1 MSAKTKKKKK
11 TVLQKILMIVAFVLA
26 VIVLIVG
33 SYVAY
38 VFISFHRL
46 GDYDVTPGGTAQYES
61 ATVEAEY
68 SVVSYN
74 IGFGAYE
81 VDYDFFMDGGTQSW
95 AKSKDGLI
103 KNLDNIAE
111 LLKAQNADL
120 YLLQEIDYDSTRTYH
135 VDEREILIGALENK
149 SYTFAQNYDSPFL
162 FYPFYQPHGASK
174 SGIMVFSPF
183 KINSAKRIELPIETG
198 VTKIIDYDRCYVKNR
213 VSVSNGKELI
223 IYTFHL
229 SAYTSDGSIATEQL
243 KALLDD
249 IQAEYLAGN
258 YCFAGG
264 DFNKDLL
271 GEAAAFENPSDG
283 TYNWAQT
290 IPEGTFDDYNIKLYA
305 PNNGVPSCR
314 NADSA
319 FNDHQYVITIDGF
332 LATDNVAVTAAEV
345 IDTGFLYSDHN
356 PVKTTFKLL

>member
-1 MSAKTKKKKK
+1 MSEKVKKKK
-11 TVLQKILMIVAFVLA
+11 TLLQKILIGVAIFMAA
-26 VIVLIVG
+26 VIFIVG

-38 VFISFHRL
+38 VFIAFHRL
-46 GDYDVTPGGTAQYES
+46 GDYDVTPGGNANLLT
-61 ATVEAEY
+61 ATVGTDY
-68 SVVSYN
+68 SVISYN
-74 IGFGAYE
+74 VGFGAYE

-103 KNLDNIAE
+103 KNLENITD
-111 LLKAQNADL
+111 LLKAQNADM

-135 VDEREILIGALENK
+135 VDEREYFINALENK

-183 KINSAKRIELPIETG
+183 KINSARRIELPIETG
-198 VTKIIDYDRCYVKNR
+198 VTRIIDYDRCYVKNR

-243 KALLDD
+243 KVLLED
-249 IQAEYLAGN
+249 IQAEYDAGN

-271 GEAAAFENPSDG
+271 GDDAAFTNLSDG
-283 TYNWAQT
+283 KYNWAQT
-290 IPEGTFDDYNIKLYA
+290 IPEGTFDDYNVRLVA

-319 FNDHQYVITIDGF
+319 YHERQYIITIDGF
-332 LATDNVAVTAAEV
+332 LATDNVSMTTARV

-356 PVKTTFKLL
+356 PVITTFRLL